1 MGWFSNNSKER
12 KLNWERLNS
21 PEDLDAL
28 IEKPDKLVVIFKHS
42 TRCAISS
49 MALNSF
55 ESEFTISEDK
65 VYLGFIDLV
74 NNRDVSSECAEK
86 TGIRHE
92 SPQLIILD
100 NGKVVHHSSH
110 GAIQFNQ
117 LAKLL

>member
-12 KLNWERLNS
+12 KLNWEPLNS

-28 IEKPDKLVVIFKHS
+28 IEKSDKLVVIFKHS

-65 VYLGFIDLV
+65 VYLGFIDLG
-74 NNRDVSSECAEK
+74 DVSNDCAEK